1 MASLIFLE
9 RVLHYSDLKSIKHCF
24 QGENHKTFIPN
35 LREAIDDFI
44 QAKDWNRGLVSGA
57 ACLFWMFSISD
68 SKEVRITVQQFLKHS
83 KYEGHDS
90 EDVVK
95 KINVAVAAI
104 VKTFKDRGFQGK
116 VHDIDQNTNITGR
129 ELAKWAKEAPL
140 LNVNGN
146 AQVSLK
152 CATISLLHN
161 CDTVI
166 LDLDMNDRDVGRG
179 FYVQLLAHL
188 RQEKVDQNHEI
199 DQQKMQEYL
208 ENFIIFTGDEDEERF
223 NMENEADQEFNE
235 TENIPT
241 TEDLNKGKTTRLRA
255 RLTNSDGRRP
265 LGELTDREA
274 NEGRTREQTSRRV
287 TTDKETRKTV
297 ANNGTKRSPSR
308 PIAEDETGI
317 PSLGT
322 VEDVLNDLERFREN
336 NNPKNVIGHSYKA
349 GRGARVF
356 IGSVEKIPIPTS
368 LRWSTWVQIDQEI
381 CVEET
386 WKSWIGRYHDFETSI
401 VKTWEKTT
409 DTDYQAFLKMEVR
422 SLFQLQK
429 GIRGL
434 DMLAFFAEV
443 KSGRNWEGQVIRVKG
458 MTEVELSELRK
469 ITQVNEAD
477 DKPPKLLTTEAAKR
491 ALKSKREKYPKALS

>member
-9 RVLHYSDLKSIKHCF
+9 RVLHYSDLITIKRCF

-35 LREAIDDFI
+35 LQEAINDFI

-57 ACLFWMFSISD
+57 ACLFWMFGISD
-68 SKEVRITVQQFLKHS
+68 SKEVRTTVQQFLKHS

-95 KINVAVAAI
+95 KINVAVAAT
-104 VKTFKDRGFQGK
+104 VKTFEDRGFQGK

-129 ELAKWAKEAPL
+129 ELAKEAPL
-140 LNVNGN
+140 LKDVNGN

-161 CDTVI
+161 HEKVI
-166 LDLDMNDRDVGRG
+166 LDLDMKDRDIGLG
-179 FYVQLLAHL
+179 FYVQLLANL

-199 DQQKMQEYL
+199 GQQKMQEYL
-208 ENFIIFTGDEDEERF
+208 ENFIIFTGNKDEERF
-223 NMENEADQEFNE
+223 NMENEADQEFID

-297 ANNGTKRSPSR
+297 TNNGTERSPSR
-308 PIAEDETGI
+308 TIAEDETGK

-322 VEDVLNDLERFREN
+322 VEDVLNDLERFREK

-356 IGSVEKIPIPTS
+356 IGSIEKIPTS
-368 LRWSTWVQIDQEI
+368 LRRSTWVQIDPDI

-386 WKSWIGRYHDFETSI
+386 WKSWIGRYHNFETSM

-409 DTDYQAFLKMEVR
+409 DADYQAFLKMEVR

-443 KSGRNWEGQVIRVKG
+443 KSGRNWEGQVITVKG

-469 ITQVNEAD
+469 ITQVNEAG
-477 DKPPKLLTTEAAKR
+477 DKPPRLLTTEAAKR
-491 ALKSKREKYPKALS
+491 ALESKREKYSKALS